1 MAKVRGPLFSL
12 SASGAFN
19 GIVEYRT
26 TGGQTIAAGIK
37 AYVPPRTPAQAA
49 QTNRFKD
56 AVGGWR
62 AATEQ
67 QKAAWSAAA
76 PTGTS
81 GYRYYLSEYILQNVQ
96 PPNQPTTP

>member
-1 MAKVRGPLFSL
+1 MAKVKGPLFSL

-62 AATEQ
+62 TASPE
-67 QKAAWSAAA
+67 QKAAWNAAA
-76 PTGTS
+76 PATTT

-96 PPNQPTTP
+96 PPGHPLLP